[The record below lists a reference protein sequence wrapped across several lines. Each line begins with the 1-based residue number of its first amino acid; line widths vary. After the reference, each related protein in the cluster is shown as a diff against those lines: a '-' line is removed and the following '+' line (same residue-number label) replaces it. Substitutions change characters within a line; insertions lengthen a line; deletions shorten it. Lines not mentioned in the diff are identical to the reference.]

1 MFKTERLRGVYGGPF
16 ERLSKIPTDRNVLNR
31 LGECLI
37 RNLAK
42 ESRKDF
48 VKRGWSGRDPHKGP
62 PIWDSFSYRIRG
74 QSTLEILSSFWG
86 INEMASGDIP
96 KRRMV
101 WLTQDA
107 KEDNPPRY
115 KRTRTEQRLKMK
127 QAGRISKG
135 ERMPLVVPLK
145 TKSGQIIF
153 RVAPFKTQDAWVHPG
168 IAKFTF
174 VQRALKKGREQCA
187 TILRDE
193 AVKAFREN
201 PL

>member
-16 ERLSKIPTDRNVLNR
+16 ERLSKIPTDRNVLGR
-31 LGECLI
+31 LGDCLVKI
-37 RNLAK
+37 LAK
-42 ESRKDF
+42 EARRDF
-48 VKRGWSGRDPHKGP
+48 VKRGWSGKDPHGGP
-62 PIWDSFSYRIRG
+62 SIWDSFSWEIRG
-74 QSTLEILSSFWG
+74 QSTLEIKSSFWG

-96 KRRMV
+96 ERRMV

-107 KEDNPPRY
+107 KDDSPQKY
-115 KRTRTEQRLKMK
+115 ARTKTERKLKMK
-127 QAGRISKG
+127 RSGRVSRG

-145 TKSGQIIF
+145 TKSGQVIF
-153 RVAPFKTQDAWVHPG
+153 RTAPLTTQDAWVHPG

-187 TILRDE
+187 TIIQE
-193 AVKAFREN
+193 ECIKAFKEN